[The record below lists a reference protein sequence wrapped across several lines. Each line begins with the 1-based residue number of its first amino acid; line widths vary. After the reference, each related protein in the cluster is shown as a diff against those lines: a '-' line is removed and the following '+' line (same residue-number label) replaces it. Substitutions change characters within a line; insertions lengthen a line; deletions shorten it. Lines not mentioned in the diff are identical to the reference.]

1 MPKIIMHL
9 QEQIIMQAEKMLV
22 QDGPEKIS
30 IRGVAKAC
38 GIAVGTIYNYYP
50 TKDALIA
57 DLILHRWSRSK
68 DDIYKSLDG
77 VTDLFSGLDI
87 IYEGISQFIVGNR
100 NVWRATA
107 VSKQFSHSYA
117 EYHQKLSGE
126 VSILVSY
133 LLIRL
138 PKEKD
143 RIYVKFG
150 QEGADAFIS
159 ENILLC
165 FSNKNINMSVLK
177 AALS

>member
-22 QDGPEKIS
+22 HDGPEKIS

-57 DLILHRWSRSK
+57 DLIIHRWSKSK
-68 DDIYKSLDG
+68 DEIYKSLDG
-77 VTDLFSGLDI
+77 VADLFSGLDI
-87 IYEGISQFIVGNR
+87 IFEGISNFTTGNQ

-107 VSKQFSHSYA
+107 VSKQFSQSYP
-117 EYHQKLSGE
+117 EYRKKLSTE
-126 VSILVSY
+126 VSALVSY
-133 LLIRL
+133 LLIKL
-138 PKEKD
+138 PNDKD
-143 RIYVKFG
+143 RLYAKFG
-150 QEGADAFIS
+150 QGSTDAFIS
-159 ENILLC
+159 EVILLC
-165 FSNKNINMSVLK
+165 FSNEHINMDVLK